1 MENIKNSLFNWRQ
14 PQLVSLFVTVII
26 VLILSVWIYVK
37 VKKTNPQKASKGI
50 VLVAEAYVGSIEKTY
65 EAVAGPGDNLKIAR
79 FYILSLGTFLL
90 IGNGVVVFGL
100 EPIVTSFSVPFT
112 LAILTWL
119 GVIVIGT
126 IYSKWRFYA
135 KLLIPTE
142 LIGRVSI
149 LVSLSFRIYGNIIGG
164 AAILAMAYVSG
175 GILWQKVFSVGY
187 GQEFY
192 FFSLIITPFFHFYF
206 DIFGSTLQAFIFAL
220 LTSVYWVSE
229 ASEIKPKK
237 QTTSRKLSFRDWT
250 RRKTEAIY

>member
-1 MENIKNSLFNWRQ
+1 MEKFKEVLFNWKQ
-14 PQLVSLFVTVII
+14 PQLASLFLTVLI
-26 VLILSVWIYVK
+26 VLVLSLLIYFK

-50 VLVAEAYVGSIEKTY
+50 VLIAEAYVGSIEKTY
-65 EAVAGPGDNLKIAR
+65 EAVSGPQDNLKLAK

-90 IGNGVVVFGL
+90 IGNGVVIFGF

-119 GVIVIGT
+119 GVLVIGT
-126 IYSKWRFYA
+126 MYSKWRFYA

-142 LIGRVSI
+142 LIGKVSI

-175 GILWQKVFSVGY
+175 GILWQKIFSVEY
-187 GQEFY
+187 GNDLY

-229 ASEIKPKK
+229 AGDVKPKK

-250 RRKTEAIY
+250 RRKTQAIY